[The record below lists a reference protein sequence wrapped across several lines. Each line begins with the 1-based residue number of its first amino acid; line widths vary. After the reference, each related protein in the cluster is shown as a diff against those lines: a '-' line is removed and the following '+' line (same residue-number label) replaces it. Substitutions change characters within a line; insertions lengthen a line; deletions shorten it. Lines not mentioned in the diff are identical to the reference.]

1 MSCHVMMDASTF
13 YDVYVDYCS
22 HGFDWPTICQ
32 VSKLSVR
39 TSDSVLF
46 VEHLRWLLKF
56 KFKFKFKFSSGLNLN
71 LNFKIHRLI
80 VMSIMHSF
88 ILTDS
93 LIVSKFQ
100 PIVLCILAC
109 LKRHTLTSEY
119 IENFREKCVIPR
131 YATPTPRP
139 AAGLLGDRLSFRT
152 DEDIL

>member
-22 HGFDWPTICQ
+22 HGFDWPTVCQ

-46 VEHLRWLLKF
+46 VEHLRWLL
-56 KFKFKFKFSSGLNLN
+56 KFKFKFSSGLNLN

-139 AAGLLGDRLSFRT
+139 RPAAGLLGDRLS
-152 DEDIL
+152 LPK